1 MLPLSGTVVGDGVVA
16 GSRRPGRWHHFGRGR
31 GEPEKGGPPACRPGP
46 DGAAPVPHV
55 PTEPAP
61 GSGAPD
67 AVPPPGD
74 ERAPGLGDLP
84 GIPCTGGHD
93 GSEGAP
99 TCRDAKSP
107 VFLTRS
113 STSCWRV
120 PIRGRPSTR
129 TASSTA

>member
-74 ERAPGLGDLP
+74 VRSQAARPARMAKGTCGPAGNSVYGRA
-84 GIPCTGGHD
+84 
-93 GSEGAP
+93 
-99 TCRDAKSP
+99 
-107 VFLTRS
+107 
-113 STSCWRV
+113 
-120 PIRGRPSTR
+120 
-129 TASSTA
+129 